1 MGIRRD
7 CLESGGSQPPGGAH
21 VVGTQGG
28 RHDGS
33 IVRSDVEHM
42 ERFAKY
48 FWKLTWNGTV
58 GRRFDITD
66 SKSTDYERYQVK
78 VKDEHECEIIIT
90 CEVVS

>member
-1 MGIRRD
+1 MSEPR
-7 CLESGGSQPPGGAH
+7 LETFAQKTI
-21 VVGTQGG
+21 VFRFCGG

-33 IVRSDVEHM
+33 IVRSDVEHT

-78 VKDEHECEIIIT
+78 VKDEHECEIVIT